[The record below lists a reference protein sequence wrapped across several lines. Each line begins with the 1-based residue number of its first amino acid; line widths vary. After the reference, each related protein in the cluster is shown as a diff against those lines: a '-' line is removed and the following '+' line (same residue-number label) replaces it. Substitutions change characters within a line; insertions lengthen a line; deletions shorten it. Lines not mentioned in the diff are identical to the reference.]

1 MSLSVPAPSS
11 RTSLSRGD
19 AAPEAPVLTLDGTG
33 VAPEVAA
40 RLLVT
45 EARLRAARS
54 PNTLRALAADL
65 AVWQA
70 WCRRTGHV
78 ALPGV
83 PSAVARFLDAHATE
97 RAPATLRRYLAS
109 IAALHR
115 AARLPDPTKDED
127 VRLARAGAA
136 RTWAAAR
143 RAAGQSTRPR
153 QAPGL
158 TADAVAAIL
167 ATYDPTGP
175 VAAIDQRDVVLLL
188 VARDLLARREELVAL
203 ELADLVPTRDGGA
216 TILIRR
222 SKTDQL
228 GEGAVGYLGPDT
240 WRAIE
245 RWRATIASSGGD
257 PRTGRL
263 LRSVHVT
270 GRVGQ
275 ALHAQKVP
283 AILKKLGQRA
293 APALAALGLEP
304 AALSGHSCRVGM
316 AQDLVAAGL
325 ELPAI
330 MQAGRWK
337 TSAMVARY
345 TERLLA
351 AQGAVARYHRGQ
363 SVDTPRAGRRR
374 RAD

>member
-1 MSLSVPAPSS
+1 MTALVPQTTTPTTPD
-11 RTSLSRGD
+11 RPGE
-19 AAPEAPVLTLDGTG
+19 AALTALAVDGTL

-40 RLLVT
+40 RLLAT
-45 EARLRAARS
+45 EARLRSARS

-65 AVWQA
+65 HVWQT
-70 WCRRTGHV
+70 WCRSSGHI
-78 ALPGV
+78 ALPAT
-83 PSAVARFLDAHATE
+83 PTAVAAFLDALATE

-143 RAAGQSTRPR
+143 RTAGQSTRPR

-158 TADAVAAIL
+158 TADAMAAIL
-167 ATYDPTGP
+167 ATYGPTGP
-175 VAAIDQRDVVLLL
+175 TTAIDQRDVVLVL

-203 ELADLVPTRDGGA
+203 ELADLTPARDGGA

-222 SKTDQL
+222 SKTDQV
-228 GEGAVGYLGPDT
+228 GEGAVGYLAPDT
-240 WRAIE
+240 LRAI
-245 RWRATIASSGGD
+245 RAWLATVAATGAD
-257 PRTGRL
+257 ARTGRL

-270 GRVGQ
+270 GRIGR

-283 AILKKLGQRA
+283 AILKKLGARA
-293 APALAALGLEP
+293 APALETLGIDP

-330 MQAGRWK
+330 MQAGRWR

-345 TERLLA
+345 AERLLA
-351 AQGAVARYHRGQ
+351 AQGAVARYHQGTRPM
-363 SVDTPRAGRRR
+363 DAAHRRK
-374 RAD
+374 D